1 MSGRGKEF
9 TAVMARGYFRDDS
22 PVRLIGREAVL
33 MLGGGRA
40 LLMQAAHPLVAAG
53 IVGHSDYELDP
64 WRRLARTMTAL
75 YTIVFGT
82 REEADRMGAV
92 VRAVHV
98 TVRGELSEDVGR
110 WRAGAPYAAD
120 DPELQLWVHGTLLTT
135 GIAMHETYVGPLS
148 RRRQEG
154 FYRDMRVVAELFGVP
169 ADVLPSTLREFRG
182 YERAMLES
190 GALAVGAD
198 ARAVARTVLHPRA
211 PLALLPA
218 LRALRVPA
226 IGLLPQQIRTR
237 YGFAWRP
244 EHRALLASSARSARV
259 LLPAVPTQLRMLR
272 SSGRSGLG
280 LRLLAAYSR

>member
-1 MSGRGKEF
+1 
-9 TAVMARGYFRDDS
+9 VVARGYFRDDS

-40 LLMQAAHPLVAAG
+40 LLIQAAHPLVAAG
-53 IVGHSDYELDP
+53 VVEHSDYELDP

-82 REEADRMGAV
+82 REEADRTGAV
-92 VRAVHV
+92 VRAVHAS
-98 TVRGELSEDVGR
+98 VRGELSEDVGR
-110 WRAGAPYAAD
+110 WRAGTPYAAD
-120 DPELQLWVHGTLLTT
+120 DPELQLWVHGALLTT

-154 FYRDMRVVAELFGVP
+154 FYRDMRVVAEVFGVP
-169 ADVLPSTLREFRG
+169 ADVVPPTLREFRA

-190 GALAVGAD
+190 DALAVGAD
-198 ARAVARTVLHPRA
+198 ARAVARTVLHPHA

-226 IGLLPQQIRTR
+226 IGLLPEQIRMR

-244 EHRALLASSARSARV
+244 EHRALLTSSARSARL
-259 LLPAVPTQLRMLR
+259 LLPAVPTQVRMLR
-272 SSGRSGLG
+272 SCGRTGLG
-280 LRLLAAYSR
+280 LRLLTAYAR